1 MGNHPSQQT
10 RKNDHSCSD
19 TKTEHNH
26 PHLKTKDTRYSMNS
40 WESFLIFGSVRC
52 SYQLI
57 ENPS

>member
-40 WESFLIFGSVRC
+40 WESFLIFGSV
-52 SYQLI
+52 S
-57 ENPS
+57 